1 MNYDVSLLEIKLFL
15 MTTQFGNFSE
25 VARRQDMTPSS
36 VSRKMAHLEEKVGTK
51 LLHRHTRSISLTD
64 EGNAFAKYCA
74 EVIQQYELVVERIE
88 QRADTPRGTVKISA
102 PVAFGRQHIAPYL
115 SELLER
121 YPLIQI
127 EMQQTDHFVDPA
139 ADSIDLLIRIGV
151 PQDSSMRMKRFGNQH
166 YLMAASPNYLKVHGE
181 PQSPQELAQ
190 HNCLVFKGTK
200 GLQRWFIGKDKEKL
214 EAFDVSGS
222 LYSNNAET
230 LVSAAVGGSGIVV
243 FPSWLIGEEIKSGKL
258 KAIMTEHQV
267 STSSEEQIISALY
280 LETDNLAA
288 KVRVVIDF
296 LSEKF
301 GTPCYWDKL

>member
-64 EGNAFAKYCA
+64 EGAAFAKYCA

-102 PVAFGRQHIAPYL
+102 PVAFGRQHIAPYI

-166 YLMAASPNYLKVHGE
+166 YLMAANPSYLKVHGE

-280 LETDNLAA
+280 LDTDNLAA

>member
-1 MNYDVSLLEIKLFL
+1 
-15 MTTQFGNFSE
+15 
-25 VARRQDMTPSS
+25 
-36 VSRKMAHLEEKVGTK
+36 
-51 LLHRHTRSISLTD
+51 
-64 EGNAFAKYCA
+64 
-74 EVIQQYELVVERIE
+74 
-88 QRADTPRGTVKISA
+88 
-102 PVAFGRQHIAPYL
+102 
-115 SELLER
+115 
-121 YPLIQI
+121 
-127 EMQQTDHFVDPA
+127 
-139 ADSIDLLIRIGV
+139 
-151 PQDSSMRMKRFGNQH
+151 
-166 YLMAASPNYLKVHGE
+166 LKVHGE

-200 GLQRWFIGKDKEKL
+200 GLQRWFIGKDKERL

-230 LVSAAVGGSGIVV
+230 LVSVAVGGSGIVV